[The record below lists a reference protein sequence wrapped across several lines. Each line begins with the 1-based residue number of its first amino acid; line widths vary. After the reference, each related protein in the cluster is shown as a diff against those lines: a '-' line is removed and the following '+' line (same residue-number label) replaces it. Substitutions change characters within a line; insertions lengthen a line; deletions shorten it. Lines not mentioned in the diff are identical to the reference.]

1 MRILTVRQP
10 WAAAII
16 HPSINPTK
24 GAMRVKDVENRTTN
38 TRATLA
44 KLVADQAE
52 RVAVDAA
59 FWSIVCQV
67 SPDTRRDDFEAVA

>member
-1 MRILTVRQP
+1 MVRLKGLEPLTF
-10 WAAAII
+10 WL
-16 HPSINPTK
+16 
-24 GAMRVKDVENRTTN
+24 GATT
-38 TRATLA
+38 
-44 KLVADQAE
+44 VE